1 MRTLSVIRTASGG
14 VLRHK
19 VQAFVLCMVLLV
31 STASATLGLALLE
44 ASNGPFNHAFAAQ
57 NGADITLTVNANH
70 ATAAQLAAT
79 AHAAGVTAAA
89 GPFTEITFPV
99 DFQGQPWG
107 PVQTVGRST
116 PNGPVDTVDL
126 TSGHWPDGP
135 GQMVF
140 DARPGLIGGPGG
152 QLELGSTFQATTLPG
167 EPVLTIVGFA
177 TSITRSAMGWVTP
190 AEATT
195 LRADVAKAPVSSTGT
210 GSSGTGS
217 SGTASSPASAAGIT
231 STPPI
236 EQMLYRFT
244 SAGSD
249 AQIRTDEAAL
259 TKVIPAAAIV
269 GTNTWLTQQSRSD
282 STSSIMEPFV
292 IAFALIGLIMAI
304 LIVSNVVSGAV
315 VAQYQRIGV
324 LKSLGMT
331 PGQVIAVYLNRIGWP
346 ALVGCVI
353 GVVVGDLL
361 SAPVLGKSAGAYGV
375 GHQSV
380 PPWVLLAAP
389 LGMLALTMLAAFGP
403 ALRAGRLS
411 ATEAIAAGRAP
422 RSGHGYLAHRLLSKL
437 SLPRP
442 VSLGLAAP
450 FARPGR
456 TVVTLFAIAFGA
468 TAVIFAIG
476 LTTSL
481 NRVQADHG
489 QAATVPV
496 QIGWSGPGTAA
507 GPNQNYPSQAQDNVV
522 TTALAAQPGSAHTD
536 VAYRNNVTVPAIA
549 GQVQAQVFSG
559 DSSWQG
565 WTMITGHWFSGPGQ
579 IVVNTQFLDESGLA
593 VGDTTT
599 VNDGLV
605 NGGPAN
611 GGTVSSGATTATVKI
626 VGEYFDPSNQPDIY
640 ASAQTLPGVATVA
653 NLQQWNI
660 GLTQGTSATS
670 YIQEVN
676 KALGSSSPWAAG
688 GQQGGGQFFTIASA
702 LIGLLSLMVAIASG
716 LGVLNTVLMTTRD
729 KVHDLGIFKAIGMR
743 PSQVLAMVCCWVL
756 APAILAAVLA
766 APAAVQLNT
775 ATLEAMARAA
785 HTGIPGNL
793 ESVFPIGRL
802 ALLSL
807 AALVIAA
814 VGALLPASWAAR
826 ARPAVALRTE

>member
-167 EPVLTIVGFA
+167 QPVLTIVGFA

-195 LRADVAKAPVSSTGT
+195 LRADVAKVPVSS
-210 GSSGTGS
+210 TGS
-217 SGTASSPASAAGIT
+217 SGTASSGTASDPASAAGVT
-231 STPPI
+231 TTPPI
-236 EQMLYRFT
+236 EQLLYRFT
-244 SAGSD
+244 SASTD

-259 TKVIPAAAIV
+259 TRVIPAAAIV
-269 GTNTWLTQQSRSD
+269 GTNNWLTQQSRSD

-292 IAFALIGLIMAI
+292 VAFALIGLIMAI

-353 GVVVGDLL
+353 GVVLGSLL
-361 SAPVLGKSAGAYGV
+361 SAPVLDKSAGAYGV

-380 PPWVLLAAP
+380 PLWVLLAAP

-437 SLPRP
+437 NVPRP
-442 VSLGLAAP
+442 VSLGIAAP
-450 FARPGR
+450 LARPGR

-489 QAATVPV
+489 QAAAVPV
-496 QIGWSGPGTAA
+496 QIGWSGPGTPA
-507 GPNQNYPSQAQDNVV
+507 GPDQNYPSQAQDNVV
-522 TTALAAQPGSAHTD
+522 TAALAAQPGIAHSD
-536 VAYRNNVTVPAIA
+536 VLYNNNVTVPAIA

-565 WTMITGHWFSGPGQ
+565 WTMITGHWFTGPGQ
-579 IVVNTQFLDESGLA
+579 VVVNTEFLDESGLA

-611 GGTVSSGATTATVKI
+611 GGTISSGAATTTVKI
-626 VGEYFDPSNQPDIY
+626 VGEYFDPSSQPDIY
-640 ASAQTLPGVATVA
+640 ASARTLPGVVTVA
-653 NLQQWNI
+653 NLSQWNI
-660 GLTQGTSATS
+660 GLKPGTSVGS
-670 YIQEVN
+670 YIAGVN

-729 KVHDLGIFKAIGMR
+729 KVHDLGIFKSLGMR
-743 PSQVLAMVCCWVL
+743 PGQVLTMVCCWVL
-756 APAILAAVLA
+756 GPAILAAVLA
-766 APAAVQLNT
+766 APAAVQLNS
-775 ATLEAMARAA
+775 ATLSAMANAA
-785 HTGIPGNL
+785 HTGIPGSL
-793 ESVFPIGRL
+793 EAVFPIARL
-802 ALLSL
+802 AVLSL

-814 VGALLPASWAAR
+814 LGALLPASWAAR
-826 ARPAVALRTE
+826 ARPAAALRTE